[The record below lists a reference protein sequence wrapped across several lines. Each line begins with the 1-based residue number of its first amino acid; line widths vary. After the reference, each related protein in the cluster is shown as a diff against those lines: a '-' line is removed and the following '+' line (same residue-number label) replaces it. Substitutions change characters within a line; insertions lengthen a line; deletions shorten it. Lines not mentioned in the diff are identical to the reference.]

1 MPLPLLCACC
11 VASPDDDLLVASAA
25 IDFGA
30 GSDGRLLAN
39 GKPFYIKG
47 AVWFGA
53 EAQGAPLGLAERRAV
68 DLFDF
73 LSGNDFNA
81 VKLLFNWEDFVAD
94 LVPPRGTISAQLNPD
109 LVNLSY
115 RALIRNLVRIAS
127 SRGLLV
133 VLACQRIRRSYGP
146 GHADW
151 PGSWDGLWY
160 DSEYPEERVIGLWTS
175 LAQELCAEWNV
186 VGVDLMGEP
195 HGASWGDANPATDWA
210 AAAGRL
216 GSKVLA
222 SCERWLVLVQGGSDP
237 GQWGENLHGSV
248 AHPVVLTD
256 RSKLVLAPHTF
267 GPSLFARPE
276 FAPEEFSSPDFPANL
291 ADTWEERFGF
301 VTGLGVPLI
310 VGEAGGA
317 SVGRDELWHR
327 ALISY
332 LLRAKASGLFYAYLN
347 PGSARIGGLLADDWT
362 TPISAKLRVL
372 APLPSTRVV
381 WRGPAGPLLG
391 AAAKRCDVGVWSLTL
406 EGSWY
411 TPESWASFSYVGART
426 DDFMVLRVPT
436 LSEVCASEQSK
447 GTLLELWALPPAA
460 PGSSGPRLGSVVR
473 DLSCGNQEIAVSSL
487 RFQEDQPA
495 ECRTDTRQRSFPP
508 DEPLRVADRK
518 RTALAGRA
526 ASLCSGLDTTE
537 DARAWRPPDCA
548 AHANEGREAC
558 EAEFGG
564 KAGVYTQCKY
574 ELSQEEVPT
583 CEEDPTVL
591 RCAPPSP
598 PPPPPTSPQPPP
610 PPPSPPST
618 RLGLAAAA
626 SPTALTSRVGQAMK
640 SSAMAGV
647 QLFAAASSPK
657 DAMLQGNVNTAAFLG
672 LGLAVLCICGFLV
685 GGTRCCRRRRRRGT
699 TITRRRGFGAYDD
712 DDDEDDDEDD
722 DDDDERVHTTAIRA
736 PPSRFP
742 PRVAPHAARAG
753 PWAGQGQGQG
763 KYSGCRCDI
772 THL

>member
-1 MPLPLLCACC
+1 MPLPLLWASC
-11 VASPDDDLLVASAA
+11 VASTDDDLLIASAA

-30 GSDGRLLAN
+30 NSDGRLLAN
-39 GKPFYIKG
+39 GKPFHIKG

-53 EAQGAPLGLAERRAV
+53 ESHGAPLGLAERRAV
-68 DLFDF
+68 DLLDF

-81 VKLLFNWEDFVAD
+81 VRLLFNWEDFVAD

-109 LVNLSY
+109 LVSLSY
-115 RALIRNLVRIAS
+115 RALIRNLVRLAA
-127 SRGLLV
+127 SRGMLV

-160 DSEYPEERVIGLWTS
+160 DDEYTEDRVIGLWTS
-175 LAQELCAEWNV
+175 LARELCAEWNV

-195 HGASWGDANPATDWA
+195 HGATWGDANPATDWA

-216 GSKVLA
+216 GSEVQA
-222 SCERWLVLVQGGSDP
+222 SCERWLILVQGVADP

-248 AHPVVLTD
+248 EHPVVLPD

-310 VGEAGGA
+310 VGEAGG
-317 SVGRDELWHR
+317 SCVGRDEMWHR
-327 ALISY
+327 ALVSE
-332 LLRAKASGLFYAYLN
+332 LSRAKASGLFYAYLN

-381 WRGPAGPLLG
+381 WQGPAGPLQG
-391 AAAKRCDVGVWSLTL
+391 SASKRCAVGVWSLTL
-406 EGSWY
+406 KGSWY
-411 TPESWASFSYVGART
+411 THETWASFSYVGART

-436 LSEVCASEQSK
+436 PAEVCASVQSK
-447 GTLLELWALPPAA
+447 GTVLALWALPPADH
-460 PGSSGPRLGSVVR
+460 GSDGPRVGSLVR
-473 DLSCGNQEIAVSSL
+473 ELSCGNQEITISSL
-487 RFQEDQPA
+487 RFQEDQPS
-495 ECRTDTRQRSFPP
+495 ECRTDTRQWSFPP
-508 DEPLRVADRK
+508 DEPLRVAERK
-518 RTALAGRA
+518 RTVLAGRA
-526 ASLCSGLDTTE
+526 ASLCSGLDATE

-548 AHANEGREAC
+548 AHANKGREAC

-564 KAGVYTQCKY
+564 KNGVYTQCRY
-574 ELSQEEVPT
+574 EMSPEDVPS
-583 CEEDPTVL
+583 CLEDPTVL
-591 RCAPPSP
+591 RCPPPSP

-618 RLGLAAAA
+618 RLDLAATS
-626 SPTALTSRVGQAMK
+626 SPTAVTSRVGEAMK
-640 SSAMAGV
+640 SGAMAGV
-647 QLFAAASSPK
+647 QLVVAASSSK
-657 DAMLQGNVNTAAFLG
+657 LAMSQANVNSAAFLG

-685 GGTRCCRRRRRRGT
+685 GGRRCCRARSKGAKAHP
-699 TITRRRGFGAYDD
+699 RGFGDDDYDD
-712 DDDEDDDEDD
+712 EFDYDDDD
-722 DDDDERVHTTAIRA
+722 DDDDERNCVHTKTRSA
-736 PPSRFP
+736 PPSRFA
-742 PRVAPHAARAG
+742 PRVAPHTARAG
-753 PWAGQGQGQG
+753 TTWGAGRGR
-763 KYSGCRCDI
+763 YSGCRCEI
-772 THL
+772 TSI